1 MADTDSPLAQVDH
14 LLQQREQYE
23 QWLARLDGTGS
34 KAPDAVRQ
42 KVRSD
47 YQARLD
53 SVLVELR
60 SHASAVE
67 VALAGH
73 KESLG
78 SLEARQADI
87 QERLAE
93 AEIRHS
99 VGEYTDD
106 EWGAVGAE
114 AEAALEEIGR
124 RIGAEQGEI
133 TRLSAVLHLVAKPA
147 APPAPAPSLRVP
159 TPMPE
164 PAAAEPE
171 APPARVGGTA
181 VRAEDARCDASRGRD
196 DAAAGQAGSTGGR
209 AGIPQVGDG
218 GAEHAEGAAQEDG
231 QRPDAGD
238 RHRPGPAGRGGGQR
252 QRGCGTGGAP
262 GFDGEREDAQV
273 RGVRDA
279 QPADGV
285 VLRAV
290 RGGAGGVVGES
301 SVGSRQVDRSRQ
313 PARMKGP
320 RVMRGAL
327 CFLPTPDD

>member
-53 SVLVELR
+53 AVLVELR
-60 SHASAVE
+60 SHVSSVE
-67 VALAGH
+67 VALSGH
-73 KESLG
+73 NEALG

-93 AEIRHS
+93 AEIRHA

-114 AEAALEEIGR
+114 AEAALDEIGR

-147 APPAPAPSLRVP
+147 APPPPPTPTLRIP

-164 PAAAEPE
+164 PAAPEPE
-171 APPARVGGTA
+171 APAAPVSGAPRFVPKTPGAMPRASSPMPPPPKPAPVDELAFLKSVTGEQQVPRKAAPKKSDSGQMRAIDIAQEPPA
-181 VRAEDARCDASRGRD
+181 VAVDSDQD
-196 DAAAGQAGSTGGR
+196 DAAPSARPGSATNAKTLKCGECGTLNR
-209 AGIPQVGDG
+209 PTEWYCERC
-218 GAEHAEGAAQEDG
+218 GAELAA
-231 QRPDAGD
+231 
-238 RHRPGPAGRGGGQR
+238 
-252 QRGCGTGGAP
+252 
-262 GFDGEREDAQV
+262 
-273 RGVRDA
+273 
-279 QPADGV
+279 
-285 VLRAV
+285 L
-290 RGGAGGVVGES
+290 
-301 SVGSRQVDRSRQ
+301 
-313 PARMKGP
+313 
-320 RVMRGAL
+320 
-327 CFLPTPDD
+327 

>member
-60 SHASAVE
+60 SHVSAVE

-147 APPAPAPSLRVP
+147 TPPAPAPSLRVP

-171 APPARVGGTA
+171 APPAPSGAPRFVPKTPGALPRAGGTMPPPKPAAPVDELAFLKSVTGEQSARKAPPRKTDSGPMRAIDIGQDPPA
-181 VRAEDARCDASRGRD
+181 VAVDSDNEDAAPVARP
-196 DAAAGQAGSTGGR
+196 GSTANVKTLKCGECGTLNR
-209 AGIPQVGDG
+209 PTEWYCERC
-218 GAEHAEGAAQEDG
+218 GAELAA
-231 QRPDAGD
+231 
-238 RHRPGPAGRGGGQR
+238 
-252 QRGCGTGGAP
+252 
-262 GFDGEREDAQV
+262 
-273 RGVRDA
+273 
-279 QPADGV
+279 
-285 VLRAV
+285 L
-290 RGGAGGVVGES
+290 
-301 SVGSRQVDRSRQ
+301 
-313 PARMKGP
+313 
-320 RVMRGAL
+320 
-327 CFLPTPDD
+327 

>member
-42 KVRSD
+42 KVRAD

-53 SVLVELR
+53 AVLVELR
-60 SHASAVE
+60 SHVSSVE

-73 KESLG
+73 NESLV
-78 SLEARQADI
+78 SLEARQTDI

-114 AEAALEEIGR
+114 AEAALADIGR

-133 TRLSAVLHLVAKPA
+133 TRLSAVMHLVAKPT
-147 APPAPAPSLRVP
+147 APPPASGPTLRVP

-164 PAAAEPE
+164 PGAAQPE
-171 APPARVGGTA
+171 APPAPSGAPRFVPKTPGVMPRAGGTMPPPPKAGAPVDELAFLKSVTGEQAPRKAPPRRTDSGPMRAIDIGQEPPA
-181 VRAEDARCDASRGRD
+181 VAVDSGSEDALPAARPGSAASVKTLKCGECGTLNRPTEWYCERC
-196 DAAAGQAGSTGGR
+196 
-209 AGIPQVGDG
+209 
-218 GAEHAEGAAQEDG
+218 GAELAA
-231 QRPDAGD
+231 
-238 RHRPGPAGRGGGQR
+238 
-252 QRGCGTGGAP
+252 
-262 GFDGEREDAQV
+262 
-273 RGVRDA
+273 
-279 QPADGV
+279 
-285 VLRAV
+285 L
-290 RGGAGGVVGES
+290 
-301 SVGSRQVDRSRQ
+301 
-313 PARMKGP
+313 
-320 RVMRGAL
+320 
-327 CFLPTPDD
+327 